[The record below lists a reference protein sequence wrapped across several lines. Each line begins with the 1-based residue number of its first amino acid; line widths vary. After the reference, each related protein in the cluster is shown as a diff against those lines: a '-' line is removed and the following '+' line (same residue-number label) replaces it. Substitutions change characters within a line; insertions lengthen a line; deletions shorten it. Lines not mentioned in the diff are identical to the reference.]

1 MSWRRVS
8 RSRLLRDPISLILS
22 WIRFAQLSVKLTR
35 QPSRDCRLCG
45 APRVEFDLTRFLKVR
60 AHHARCTAL
69 SRCRAAGRRFPA
81 SVCICTS
88 QVKLG
93 SRSATRCVR
102 VRSLSTCAI
111 APTAN
116 VGPARSFSM
125 GMPVARESFAV
136 VIGTPERV
144 DCAAPSGSQ
153 TVHSHCPV
161 CRIRTHSEPQA
172 YPEVSTCAQVHS
184 TTPVGLSRSHKFGR
198 AALSYGHSCLVSL
211 STLPSRISRQCSR
224 HSRKSGRHER
234 RR

>member
-102 VRSLSTCAI
+102 VRCLSTCAI

-172 YPEVSTCAQVHS
+172 YPGSINVRPGTLDDTSGVEPVAQIWTRS
-184 TTPVGLSRSHKFGR
+184 AQLWALMPGLPKYATQPDFPAML
-198 AALSYGHSCLVSL
+198 AAFAKIW
-211 STLPSRISRQCSR
+211 PP
-224 HSRKSGRHER
+224 
-234 RR
+234 